1 MLKFQLFHTF
11 FPWGQIFFW
20 QSTDLV
26 LKTYISTFVFNNK
39 IWLVLFKWKFLRKEK
54 KKKPYQYQ
62 VCFRFEI
69 NSIQKKMTI
78 FFKDIIYWHH
88 VILNQANQESSMIQ
102 FETFILYRSH
112 LWNHLKW
119 ITTFLFHI
127 KHVSDFKAGIIIL
140 SLICDCWMKL
150 FNIFCIIIEILI

>member
-54 KKKPYQYQ
+54 KKKTYQYQ

-88 VILNQANQESSMIQ
+88 VAIIYIVALSSICVKNSDTWGAFYLQ
-102 FETFILYRSH
+102 
-112 LWNHLKW
+112 N
-119 ITTFLFHI
+119 
-127 KHVSDFKAGIIIL
+127 HVSDFFENRNMPYVK
-140 SLICDCWMKL
+140 
-150 FNIFCIIIEILI
+150 